1 MFPVFLLAAA
11 VGVIAVALLFLF
23 WRQMDR
29 RVQLAFSDQ
38 NIDDLAERLEQA
50 LEQQQHLTS
59 RIEHLEAIVASEPWE
74 TTKNLPTPPL
84 TLPGAQTDPSSEEP
98 EPDRRQKNR

>member
-50 LEQQQHLTS
+50 LEQQQHLIS
-59 RIEHLEAIVASEPWE
+59 RIEHLEAIVAGEPWE
-74 TTKNLPTPPL
+74 TRKNLPTPPL
-84 TLPGAQTDPSSEEP
+84 APIPF
-98 EPDRRQKNR
+98 K

>member
-1 MFPVFLLAAA
+1 MFPVLLLAAA

-59 RIEHLEAIVASEPWE
+59 RIEHLEAIVAGEPWE
-74 TTKNLPTPPL
+74 KNLPTPPL
-84 TLPGAQTDPSSEEP
+84 ALPGAQTAPPSEEP
-98 EPDRRQKNR
+98 EPDRRQQSR